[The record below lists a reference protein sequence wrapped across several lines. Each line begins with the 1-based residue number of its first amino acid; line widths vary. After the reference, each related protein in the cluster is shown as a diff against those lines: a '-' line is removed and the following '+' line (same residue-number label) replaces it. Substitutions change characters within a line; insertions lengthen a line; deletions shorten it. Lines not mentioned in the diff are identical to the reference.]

1 MREKEEKWRNE
12 SRRLCKRKLLDGQ
25 GRKRISKRRERFE
38 DEGERV
44 RRKSVLDG
52 GAGNAGKR
60 AHQVGSAVSGDAGD
74 ANERKD
80 SGNDVAKV
88 DEEERSEETEGEH

>member
-1 MREKEEKWRNE
+1 MGREADRGGSVSNI
-12 SRRLCKRKLLDGQ
+12 D
-25 GRKRISKRRERFE
+25 
-38 DEGERV
+38 DRV
-44 RRKSVLDG
+44 
-52 GAGNAGKR
+52 GNTGKR

-88 DEEERSEETEGEH
+88 DEEVGGGRRRTLAEEVAAEEEGEQPAREAREGGASRRAAISR

>member
-1 MREKEEKWRNE
+1 MKDADEEE
-12 SRRLCKRKLLDGQ
+12 
-25 GRKRISKRRERFE
+25 GRATWT
-38 DEGERV
+38 GRV
-44 RRKSVLDG
+44 
-52 GAGNAGKR
+52 GNTGKR

-88 DEEERSEETEGEH
+88 DEEEV